1 MSSEPE
7 PRLRSGLALFRERCT
22 YLLTTVLLTTV
33 FISLTRERFVKGQP
47 VTATPQIR
55 LLTVD
60 ALPVIHA
67 GVRQMLAAFPDIE
80 LIGETCD
87 LRDALRLGAQRAPTL
102 VLAEIDALGA
112 DWPGALRRLAGALQ
126 VPTVVF
132 TLQADEGC
140 VRQALEAG
148 AQGFLLKSVQ
158 PLALAQA
165 LRSIA
170 AGQRVFDPE
179 VIGAALS
186 PRAHDVPTGLS
197 HRERE
202 VLALLARG
210 LSNSEIGLRLC
221 VSKATVKFHCSQLF
235 SKLGVRSRAQAIA
248 AAYTH
253 NLVPRVIAERERAA
267 IAQNTESHRAHARSA

>member
-1 MSSEPE
+1 M
-7 PRLRSGLALFRERCT
+7 
-22 YLLTTVLLTTV
+22 TT
-33 FISLTRERFVKGQP
+33 
-47 VTATPQIR
+47 TPQIR
-55 LLTVD
+55 LLTID
-60 ALPVIHA
+60 ALPLVHA
-67 GVRQMLAAFPDIE
+67 GVRQMLAAFPDIG
-80 LIGETCD
+80 LMGEACE

-102 VLAEIDALGA
+102 VLAEIDALGT
-112 DWPGALRRLAGALQ
+112 DWPGALRQLADVLQ
-126 VPTVVF
+126 VSTVVF
-132 TLQADEGC
+132 TIQADDDS

-148 AQGFLLKSVQ
+148 AHGFLLKNVQ

-170 AGQRVFDPE
+170 AGQRVFDPA
-179 VIGAALS
+179 VIGAALAPQS
-186 PRAHDVPTGLS
+186 RDVLISLT

-202 VLALLARG
+202 VLALLTCG

-253 NLVPRVIAERERAA
+253 NLVPRVIGERERTVT
-267 IAQNTESHRAHARSA
+267 AQNAEPSRAHARSA